1 MRKLFTTLAMTLGLA
16 MNCMAEAV
24 QTIIVN
30 GIQVSGKSIVT
41 MTFEGDNVVLEYS
54 DMTSEKAPIEQV
66 CILLSYDATDVNG
79 LRETMFTYNGLV
91 DDMLVVKGLE
101 DQTDVTV
108 YDATGKVKAKGKT
121 NAGETRISMKGMAH
135 GIYMLKAGK
144 AIVKISKK

>member
-41 MTFEGDNVVLEYS
+41 MTFEGDNAVLEYS

-79 LRETMFTYNGLV
+79 LRETMFTYNEIG
-91 DDMLVVKGLE
+91 
-101 DQTDVTV
+101 
-108 YDATGKVKAKGKT
+108 
-121 NAGETRISMKGMAH
+121 RAH
-135 GIYMLKAGK
+135 
-144 AIVKISKK
+144 V